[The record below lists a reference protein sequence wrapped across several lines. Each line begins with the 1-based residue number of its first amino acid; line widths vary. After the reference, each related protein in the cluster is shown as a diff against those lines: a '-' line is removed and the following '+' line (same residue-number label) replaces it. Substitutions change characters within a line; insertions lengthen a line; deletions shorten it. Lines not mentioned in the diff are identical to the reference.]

1 MPEVPEVPSIPLVP
15 EVPEVPEVPDVP
27 STPLVPD
34 VPEVPE
40 VPDVPPEPSVPDA
53 PDVPDEPCT
62 PAIFLRSNLL
72 LAEFQTTTSSPEPDT
87 KFPKNTLP
95 LTPKLP
101 LIVRDALI
109 LLSLFTCKNDA
120 VFTPSAFKA
129 YKAYDAVIANEA
141 VPTNI
146 DAVWKF

>member
-1 MPEVPEVPSIPLVP
+1 VPEVPDVPDVPSIPLVP
-15 EVPEVPEVPDVP
+15 EVPEVPDVPDVP
-27 STPLVPD
+27 STPLVPEVPD

-40 VPDVPPEPSVPDA
+40 VPDVPAEPSVPDA

-62 PAIFLRSNLL
+62 PAILLLSNLL
-72 LAEFQTTTSSPEPDT
+72 FAEFQTTTSSAEPDI

-129 YKAYDAVIANEA
+129 
-141 VPTNI
+141 
-146 DAVWKF
+146 